1 MKKKHLVMV
10 LSVFGVLLLIAAM
23 VLTAIAFTRV
33 ANSSDSVGIIGGAD
47 TPSLAYVFFRANGG
61 RHAILAL
68 LGVLTLAAALIVG
81 LYKQKT

>member
-1 MKKKHLVMV
+1 MKKKHLVIV

-33 ANSSDSVGIIGGAD
+33 ANPSDGVGIIGGTD
-47 TPSLAYVFFRANGG
+47 TPTFGYAFFHANGG
-61 RHAILAL
+61 LHAILTVF
-68 LGVLTLAAALIVG
+68 GGLTLAAALIVG